1 MAYQEVTIKK
11 RTRKAT
17 QEDKQKQAEK
27 ESATNRRQHITRNNS
42 TPSKVCPRCG
52 GTGRVKA

>member
-1 MAYQEVTIKK
+1 MATQTITYRRRK
-11 RTRKAT
+11 TRK
-17 QEDKQKQAEK
+17 EEKQPQQPAKP
-27 ESATNRRQHITRNNS
+27 RRQNITRNNT